1 MRWTFLGSA
10 MRNEGF
16 LDTLGEVSSAGRAR
30 IEQVAPAF
38 C

>member
-10 MRNEGF
+10 LVNKGF
-16 LDTLGEVSSAGRAR
+16 LDTIGAASDAGRAR
-30 IEQVAPAF
+30 IEQVAAAF